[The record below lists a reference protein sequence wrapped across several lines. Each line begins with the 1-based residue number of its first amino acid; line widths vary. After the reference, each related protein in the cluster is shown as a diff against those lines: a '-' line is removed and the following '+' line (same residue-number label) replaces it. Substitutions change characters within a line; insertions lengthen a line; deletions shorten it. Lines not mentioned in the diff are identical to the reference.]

1 MIADW
6 FAHLSTYMRLKDLA
20 CIGEQQNSKRRV
32 ADVVDGVDDI
42 VANGR
47 RGELEPVAD
56 AEGVL
61 DVQRGFESAANGW
74 LRRVAALD
82 TVYDRTTCN
91 FATID
96 FFPFFFLLTALMYS
110 MSLMSVFSQASST
123 SAAPAPTN

>member
-20 CIGEQQNSKRRV
+20 CICEQQNSKRRV

-42 VANGR
+42 VATGR

-61 DVQRGFESAANGW
+61 DVQRGTNGFESAAKGW
-74 LRRVAALD
+74 RHHVATLEIG
-82 TVYDRTTCN
+82 YDRT
-91 FATID
+91 AQIWD
-96 FFPFFFLLTALMYS
+96 DGSGY
-110 MSLMSVFSQASST
+110 
-123 SAAPAPTN
+123 

>member
-20 CIGEQQNSKRRV
+20 CICEQQNSKRRV

-61 DVQRGFESAANGW
+61 DVQRGTNGFESAAKGW
-74 LRRVAALD
+74 RHQCMARQTRQEVLHNNYRGGPY
-82 TVYDRTTCN
+82 TV
-91 FATID
+91 
-96 FFPFFFLLTALMYS
+96 
-110 MSLMSVFSQASST
+110 
-123 SAAPAPTN
+123 